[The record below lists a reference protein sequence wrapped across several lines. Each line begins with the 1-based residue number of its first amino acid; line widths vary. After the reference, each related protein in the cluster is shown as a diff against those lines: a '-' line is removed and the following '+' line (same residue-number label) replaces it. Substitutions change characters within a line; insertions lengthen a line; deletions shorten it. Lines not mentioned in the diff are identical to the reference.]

1 MKSYDVGIIGAGP
14 AGMMAAITAARAGK
28 RVILIEKNDSVG
40 RKLLATGNGR
50 CNLTNRNI
58 SLDRYHGADSL
69 FIETVLDRFDPAETI
84 KFFESM
90 GVLVKE
96 EDNGR
101 IFPRSNQASTIV
113 ETLNQVLSENK
124 VVVKAGSPVKAIE
137 KENRFTI
144 RTEDGDII
152 VADKLILTTGGK
164 AAFQFGSSG
173 DGIFWAEKFGHN
185 IEAIYASLVPV
196 ETQETWTGDIQGVKI
211 EARVRSFVDGK
222 MIRESC
228 GDCLFTHFGLSGPAI
243 MAQSGQ
249 IASICGDSEV
259 KIHLDLLP
267 EMSDKELDEKLEE
280 IFRNNGR
287 RDIKNA
293 IIGILPA
300 KLAITILENSGINL
314 RKNAA
319 ELSKKERLA
328 IVQGI
333 KDMVLSV
340 KKVRPLKE
348 AQVSRGGVDTLEI
361 DPKTLESKLVRG
373 LYFAGEIMDVDGDS
387 GGFNLQWAWSSG
399 FVAGQLG
406 EIH

>member
-152 VADKLILTTGGK
+152 VADI
-164 AAFQFGSSG
+164 S
-173 DGIFWAEKFGHN
+173 
-185 IEAIYASLVPV
+185 
-196 ETQETWTGDIQGVKI
+196 
-211 EARVRSFVDGK
+211 
-222 MIRESC
+222 
-228 GDCLFTHFGLSGPAI
+228 
-243 MAQSGQ
+243 
-249 IASICGDSEV
+249 
-259 KIHLDLLP
+259 
-267 EMSDKELDEKLEE
+267 
-280 IFRNNGR
+280 
-287 RDIKNA
+287 
-293 IIGILPA
+293 
-300 KLAITILENSGINL
+300 
-314 RKNAA
+314 
-319 ELSKKERLA
+319 
-328 IVQGI
+328 
-333 KDMVLSV
+333 
-340 KKVRPLKE
+340 
-348 AQVSRGGVDTLEI
+348 
-361 DPKTLESKLVRG
+361 
-373 LYFAGEIMDVDGDS
+373 
-387 GGFNLQWAWSSG
+387 
-399 FVAGQLG
+399 
-406 EIH
+406 